1 MRTTS
6 NTGPT
11 AVRRHST
18 TLSCCAVGIIAWC
31 TKKAG
36 GSSSANVESWWR
48 SRRDRLAEIHRSS
61 RLSVD
66 LEAED
71 VRAPVMTGD
80 VHGPLRHAGALGVAV
95 GVQAAVLLGQGA
107 GDDGSVW
114 RHDDRVPRVEPLLQV
129 WEHASALREVGRDV
143 LAAHS
148 GAIAQHPAA
157 TFERDMPHR
166 RYPRTAGVPGR
177 RDI

>member
-11 AVRRHST
+11 AVRRHSP
-18 TLSCCAVGIIAWC
+18 TLSYCVAGIIGWC

-36 GSSSANVESWWR
+36 SSSSANVESWWR

-80 VHGPLRHAGALGVAV
+80 VHSPLCHARTVRIAV
-95 GVQAAVLLGQGA
+95 GVQDPVLLGQRTSHNGP
-107 GDDGSVW
+107 VR
-114 RHDDRVPRVEPLLQV
+114 RHDDRIPRVEPLLEV
-129 WEHASALREVGRDV
+129 REEAGPLRKVGRDV
-143 LAAHS
+143 LTAHRAAV
-148 GAIAQHPAA
+148 AEDPAA
-157 TFERDMPHR
+157 TFSCNVPHGR
-166 RYPRTAGVPGR
+166 HPRATAIPGGR
-177 RDI
+177 E

>member
-80 VHGPLRHAGALGVAV
+80 VHSPLRNARTIRITV
-95 GVQAAVLLGQGA
+95 GVQDPVLLGQRTSDNGP
-107 GDDGSVW
+107 V
-114 RHDDRVPRVEPLLQV
+114 RCHDDRVPRVEPLLEV
-129 WEHASALREVGRDV
+129 RE
-143 LAAHS
+143 
-148 GAIAQHPAA
+148 
-157 TFERDMPHR
+157 E
-166 RYPRTAGVPGR
+166 AGPV
-177 RDI
+177 